1 MAEKGLT
8 GRWRAKLRYEF
19 DNTLSRGIFGQIFW
33 LGVVTFAVISLAAL
47 VIILLGVAP
56 SSGGADGK
64 TGFFRLLWI
73 NLNRTLDPGYVGAD
87 PGGWVYLL
95 ILLLVTFFGIFVFS
109 ALISIITSALEKR
122 LDELRRGHSKVIER
136 NHTVIF
142 GWSRKVVPVIQQL
155 VEANRSERRSCV
167 VVYGDRDKVE
177 MEEYLAQKVGATGRT
192 RIVCRSGTTT
202 DVLAPEITNVGDAK
216 SVILIGSDA
225 DPAAADPVDAEHAID
240 IEIVKTLMAVRN
252 VSAAA
257 DRSRDRAPNR
267 GPDRGQERGPDRDR
281 DSPGR
286 RGEREAGARRPLA
299 VVSAIHDSRNVE
311 VARVAGG
318 GDVVLLEIPDLVSRL
333 VVQTTRQS
341 GLPIVYAELLSF
353 DGAEFYFRRS
363 RSQRGRTFHD
373 IQFAFRTSIV
383 VGFRNAATGATLL
396 NPPGNTV
403 LGEDDELIV
412 IADDNDRI
420 AKNGQDSP
428 TFDDAVIVGSAEP
441 EIDVE
446 RTLIFGWNARLLQ
459 VVSQLDQYVAKGSEL
474 TMVSSVPMPDA
485 YAQVIAASVS
495 HYEKPVFLNR
505 MTTQRSVLEELDPAS
520 YDQIILLPNQDHMS
534 AEEADAHTLI
544 KLLHLRDIVAT
555 AEQTGSHDGDGPAF
569 VTEMLDIRNRR
580 LAEAGRA
587 DDFIVSDEIIS
598 MMLAQLSENAE
609 LEPIFDELLDAEG
622 NEIYLRP
629 ASDYVVCGAAVRFYD
644 ITESACRRHE
654 VAIGYRRA
662 AGAQTAPDYGVL
674 INPDKGE
681 TLEPFAPEDRIIVL
695 SRSRFR
701 EE

>member
-1 MAEKGLT
+1 LR

-33 LGVVTFAVISLAAL
+33 LGVVTFAVISAAAL

-56 SSGGADGK
+56 SAGGAASK
-64 TGFFRLLWI
+64 TGFFKLLWI

-87 PGGWVYLL
+87 PGGWVYLF

-142 GWSRKVVPVIQQL
+142 GWSRKVVPVVQQL
-155 VEANRSERRSCV
+155 VEANRSERRSCI

-177 MEEYLAQKVGATGRT
+177 MEEYLAQKIGATGRT
-192 RIVCRSGTTT
+192 RIVCRSGATT
-202 DVLAPEITNVGDAK
+202 DVLAPEITSVGDAK

-225 DPAAADPVDAEHAID
+225 DPAAADPVEAENAID
-240 IEIVKTLMAVRN
+240 IETVKTLMAVRN
-252 VSAAA
+252 VSFAA
-257 DRSRDRAPNR
+257 DRDK
-267 GPDRGQERGPDRDR
+267 
-281 DSPGR
+281 
-286 RGEREAGARRPLA
+286 ARRPLA
-299 VVSAIHDSRNVE
+299 IVSAIHETRNVD
-311 VARVAGG
+311 VARVAAG

-353 DGAEFYFRRS
+353 DGAEIYFRRS

-373 IQFAFRTSIV
+373 IQFAFRTSVV
-383 VGFRNAATGATLL
+383 VGFRNRGSGATML
-396 NPPGNTV
+396 NPPGETV

-412 IADDNDRI
+412 IAVDNDRI
-420 AKNGQDSP
+420 AKNGQNIP
-428 TFDDAVIVGSAEP
+428 TFDEAVIVGSAEP
-441 EIDVE
+441 EICVE

-459 VVSQLDQYVAKGSEL
+459 VVSQLDQYVAKGSTL
-474 TMVSSVPMPDA
+474 TMVSSVPMPEA
-485 YAQVIAASVS
+485 YAQAIAASVT
-495 HYEKPVFLNR
+495 HYDTPEFLTR
-505 MTTQRSVLEELDPAS
+505 FTTQRSVLEELRPAS
-520 YDQIILLPNQDHMS
+520 FDQIILLPNQDHMS

-544 KLLHLRDIVAT
+544 KLLHLRDIVAR
-555 AEQTGSHDGDGPAF
+555 AEPDAKRGAEGPAF

-598 MMLAQLSENAE
+598 MMLAQLSENAD

-629 ASDYVVCGAAVRFYD
+629 ASDYVVCGQTVRFFD
-644 ITESACRRHE
+644 VTESACRRGE

-662 AGAQTAPDYGVL
+662 AEVHTAPHYGVL

-681 TLEPFAPEDRIIVL
+681 TLAPFAPEDRIIVL

-701 EE
+701 DE

>member
-33 LGVVTFAVISLAAL
+33 LGVVTFSVISLAAL

-56 SSGGADGK
+56 SSGGPEGK

-177 MEEYLAQKVGATGRT
+177 MEEYLAQKVGPTART
-192 RIVCRSGTTT
+192 RIVCRSGNTT
-202 DVLAPEITNVGDAK
+202 DVMAPEITNVGDAK

-225 DPAAADPVDAEHAID
+225 DPAATDPVEAEHAID

-252 VSAAA
+252 VNAAA
-257 DRSRDRAPNR
+257 ARGRERARERD
-267 GPDRGQERGPDRDR
+267 
-281 DSPGR
+281 
-286 RGEREAGARRPLA
+286 GARRPLA
-299 VVSAIHDSRNVE
+299 IVSAIHDSRNVD
-311 VARVAGG
+311 VARVAAG

-341 GLPIVYAELLSF
+341 GLPIVYGELLSF

-373 IQFAFRTSIV
+373 IQFAFRTSVV
-383 VGFRNAATGATLL
+383 VGFRLGATGETLL
-396 NPPGNTV
+396 NPPGEAV
-403 LGEDDELIV
+403 LGEEDELIV

-420 AKNGQDSP
+420 AKNGQDAPAFSEQ
-428 TFDDAVIVGSAEP
+428 VIVGSAEP

-459 VVSQLDQYVAKGSEL
+459 VVSQLDQYVAKGSVL

-485 YAQVIAASVS
+485 YAQAIAASVS
-495 HYEKPVFLNR
+495 NYKKPEFLHR
-505 MTTQRSVLEELDPAS
+505 LTTQRSVLEELDPAS
-520 YDQIILLPNQDHMS
+520 FDQIILLPNQDHMS

-544 KLLHLRDIVAT
+544 KLLHLRDIVANANAN
-555 AEQTGSHDGDGPAF
+555 AEAAGDRASQAEGPAF

-609 LEPIFDELLDAEG
+609 LEPVFDELLDAEG

-629 ASDYVVCGAAVRFYD
+629 ASDYVVCGEPVRFYD
-644 ITESACRRHE
+644 ITESACRRDE

-662 AGAQTAPDYGVL
+662 AAAQTAPDYGIL

-681 TLEPFAPEDRIIVL
+681 TLAPFTPDDRIIVL
-695 SRSRFR
+695 SSSRYR
-701 EE
+701 EG